1 MNSNPAWMHP
11 STAERMGLKDGDWI
25 EVTGFRPR
33 EGEVPRADGSAVGSQ
48 RTQVR
53 VTEGVHPQVLA
64 FSHNAG
70 RWQGGAYA
78 APKSHTKSPVAAVA
92 AAGAE
97 RDLSRVHWQ
106 DALSVPQ
113 NNLVPIYPDPATG
126 QQAWNDTRVRVRKL

>member
-1 MNSNPAWMHP
+1 MT
-11 STAERMGLKDGDWI
+11 STVRESSDTRLAEHRTSVLGGRDGDWI

-48 RTQVR
+48 RTRVR

-78 APKSHTKSPVAAVA
+78 APKSQSKAVGAADRAVA
-92 AAGAE
+92 NGG
-97 RDLSRVHWQ
+97 
-106 DALSVPQ
+106 
-113 NNLVPIYPDPATG
+113 PATRARMSQFPG
-126 QQAWNDTRVRVRKL
+126 RPKPSTVSTF